1 MRDEEEFVA
10 NASRWKIRTPQFTF
24 KSMSAR

>member
-10 NASRWKIRTPQFTF
+10 STLRWKIRTPQFTF